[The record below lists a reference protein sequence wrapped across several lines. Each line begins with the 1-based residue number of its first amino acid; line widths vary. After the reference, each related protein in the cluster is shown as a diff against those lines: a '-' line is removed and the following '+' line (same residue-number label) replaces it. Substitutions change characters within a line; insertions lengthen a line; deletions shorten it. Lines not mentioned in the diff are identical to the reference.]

1 MRDSD
6 SQPSSP
12 HEGLGNSSAQ
22 VFANQATR
30 ALVLS
35 SPIFLEKIIQSLF
48 LNACFM
54 LRSRLIYPC
63 MLRNQTDSHINKQG
77 WIYHICLYSL
87 FWSLYRLS
95 RWIDTFFDEFCLFYA
110 MVILNILMYVKK
122 SNRFSYKQTGLDLP
136 HMFTSLFLKSSKGLV
151 GHVFE
156 SRPL

>member
-48 LNACFM
+48 LN
-54 LRSRLIYPC
+54 
-63 MLRNQTDSHINKQG
+63 TE
-77 WIYHICLYSL
+77 
-87 FWSLYRLS
+87 
-95 RWIDTFFDEFCLFYA
+95 TLFYRRETPIFA
-110 MVILNILMYVKK
+110 LMYVFQYNNK
-122 SNRFSYKQTGLDLP
+122 L
-136 HMFTSLFLKSSKGLV
+136 
-151 GHVFE
+151 
-156 SRPL
+156 